1 MTKFER
7 VLVRY
12 LILIL
17 EAEQKVICIYKKD

>member
-7 VLVRY
+7 ILVRY

-17 EAEQKVICIYKKD
+17 EAEQKVISIYKKD